1 MIVPRPFLLT
11 KAYELLALVLICLH
25 INVSMILVI
34 DLLKSHYMLPNT
46 SDLNPVQSARSKA
59 SNKACICTAE
69 PDWVGTGFLE
79 ESCDAALSRM

>member
-11 KAYELLALVLICLH
+11 KAYGLALVLICLH
-25 INVSMILVI
+25 INVSMRLVI

-46 SDLNPVQSARSKA
+46 SDLNPGQSARSKA

-69 PDWVGTGFLE
+69 HDWVGTGFLK